1 MINILNK
8 LSKSASR
15 KNLYHYLTISFN
27 KIKKLKKKNIK
38 VLNIGSGGKIS
49 TIINQHFS
57 DIFSI
62 DIDRKRKPNQ
72 VLDICDNNFHKKL
85 KFIPSMICMFE
96 VLEHTTKPHI
106 AIKNVYK
113 ILKKGDYFLASVPF
127 NFHIHD
133 EPHDYFRFTEHG
145 LRMLLNK
152 FSTVSIVARNGW
164 LESILVNFIRLDK
177 EKNLLAKLLGKLFTV
192 IYFLIYP
199 LTMLTQK
206 IIISKKLTTG
216 YYIEAKK

>member
-1 MINILNK
+1 M
-8 LSKSASR
+8 
-15 KNLYHYLTISFN
+15 
-27 KIKKLKKKNIK
+27 
-38 VLNIGSGGKIS
+38 V
-49 TIINQHFS
+49 
-57 DIFSI
+57 
-62 DIDRKRKPNQ
+62 
-72 VLDICDNNFHKKL
+72 
-85 KFIPSMICMFE
+85 CMFE

-216 YYIEAKK
+216 YFIEAKK